1 MAPYVCRCF
10 RVMLCCGIFVT
21 GSAQGQDAQ
30 SPVPPVPPAAPE
42 SAPAPAPT
50 AGVAPTATAP
60 ALPLHSAH
68 LSPPKPLGT
77 REALLR
83 IRTTTLPPGQLHI
96 NEQPC
101 PTAGEVT
108 IPLNHSTHHPVK
120 YSITYGASPTASPQN
135 LEARL
140 TRDDGATWEALKS
153 RPLRDQMQ
161 MPWIVSIRG
170 REHVLV
176 EIYPSSAEHAPEDPC
191 KQDQCI
197 SKSLEELRA
206 KIDQLGNRLN
216 EVANAPGVRLAPID
230 PTTELS
236 HIRNQLSDMEKQ
248 LQVRQQ
254 QSAAFISRLLLSP
267 ESTRFVAKA
276 IGPNGKITGLEWTA
290 HPLTFRVAGPKSVP
304 GSPLPEPPFTASL
317 KFRIEYAGQEF
328 FTTPIPVTINAST
341 TELQTEVNFLQIIG
355 QRIEQALLN
364 QPVVRG
370 KYTVQCEVEIDA
382 TGTRGY
388 CGNYGVLDVQ

>member
-1 MAPYVCRCF
+1 
-10 RVMLCCGIFVT
+10 MLCCGIFAT
-21 GSAQGQDAQ
+21 GSVQGQEGQ
-30 SPVPPVPPAAPE
+30 PPVPQVPPAVSE
-42 SAPAPAPT
+42 SAPAPA
-50 AGVAPTATAP
+50 ASSGGASTATAP
-60 ALPLHSAH
+60 ALHLHSAH
-68 LSPPKPLGT
+68 LSPPKSLGT

-83 IRTTTLPPGQLHI
+83 IRTTTPGTGQLHI

-108 IPLNHSTHHPVK
+108 IPLQHSTHHPVK
-120 YSITYGASPTASPQN
+120 YSITYGASPTASRQN

-140 TRDDGATWEALKS
+140 TRDHGATWETLKS

-176 EIYPSSAEHAPEDPC
+176 EIYLSSTKQSAVEPR
-191 KQDQCI
+191 KQDQSS
-197 SKSLEELRA
+197 SKSLEKLHA
-206 KIDQLGNRLN
+206 KIDQIGNRLK
-216 EVANAPGVRLAPID
+216 EISAAPGVSAAPID
-230 PTTELS
+230 PTE
-236 HIRNQLSDMEKQ
+236 QLDQILDRLVAIEEQ

-290 HPLTFRVAGPKSVP
+290 HPLTLRVAGPKSVP
-304 GSPLPEPPFTASL
+304 ASPLPEPPFTANL

>member
-1 MAPYVCRCF
+1 M
-10 RVMLCCGIFVT
+10 
-21 GSAQGQDAQ
+21 
-30 SPVPPVPPAAPE
+30 
-42 SAPAPAPT
+42 
-50 AGVAPTATAP
+50 
-60 ALPLHSAH
+60 
-68 LSPPKPLGT
+68 
-77 REALLR
+77 R
-83 IRTTTLPPGQLHI
+83 IRTTTPGTGQLHI

-108 IPLNHSTHHPVK
+108 IPLQHSTHHPVK
-120 YSITYGASPTASPQN
+120 YSITYGASPTASRQN

-140 TRDDGATWEALKS
+140 TRDHGATWETLKS

-176 EIYPSSAEHAPEDPC
+176 EIYPTSAEHAPEVSREH
-191 KQDQCI
+191 DQSI
-197 SKSLEELRA
+197 SKSLEKLHT
-206 KIDQLGNRLN
+206 KINQLGNKLN

-230 PTTELS
+230 HTAELNQ
-236 HIRNQLSDMEKQ
+236 IRNQLTAIEDQIK
-248 LQVRQQ
+248 VRQQ

-290 HPLTFRVAGPKSVP
+290 HPLTLRVAGPKSVP
-304 GSPLPEPPFTASL
+304 ASPLPEPPFTANL

-370 KYTVQCEVEIDA
+370 KYTVQCEVEIDT